1 MSEAVRKVRQALKR
15 RSVVLSGFLA
25 CFCIFIPAHMEA
37 EGPLVLQSDF
47 GIEDASVAAMKGIAA
62 KVSGSLNVHDL
73 THEIPQFNIWE
84 AANRLKEAASFWPAG
99 TVFVSVVDPGV
110 GSGERSVV
118 LKTRS
123 GHYFVTP
130 DNGTLTFVAEQ
141 LGIEEL
147 RQIDLSDNR
156 VTGSSEFSTFHG
168 RDLYAHVGA
177 NLASG
182 HMFFQQVGRRL
193 PPEIVELK
201 HVKCN
206 VSDGVAHGSIPVLDK
221 RFGNVWTNIPL
232 KLFGKLGIAA
242 GEPVSVKISRRGTVI
257 FEHTMVFSRSF
268 SEVPVGDP
276 LVFVNNLGEIAL
288 ATNRGNFAETHG
300 IEAGTEWSV
309 EMSSAEE

>member
-1 MSEAVRKVRQALKR
+1 MNEAIRKERQSLR
-15 RSVVLSGFLA
+15 NRFVVLSGILA
-25 CFCIFIPAHMEA
+25 CFWSFTPARAEA

-62 KVSGSLNVHDL
+62 KVSDSLNIHDL
-73 THEIPQFNIWE
+73 THEIPQFSVWE

-110 GSGERSVV
+110 GSGEKSVV
-118 LKTRS
+118 LKTNS

-147 RQIDLSDNR
+147 RQIDLSDHR
-156 VTGSSEFSTFHG
+156 VTGSNEFSTFHG

-201 HVKCN
+201 HVKCT
-206 VSDGVAHGSIPVLDK
+206 VSDGVARGSIPVLDK

-232 KLFGKLGIAA
+232 KQFANLGIAA
-242 GEPVSVKISRRGTVI
+242 GEPVRVKISRGGAAI
-257 FEHTMVFSRSF
+257 FERTMIFSRSF
-268 SEVPVGDP
+268 AEVPAGDP
-276 LVFVNNLGEIAL
+276 LIFVNNLGEIAL
-288 ATNRGNFAETHG
+288 AINRGNFAETHG

-309 EMSSAEE
+309 EMSSVGK